1 MGILEDLYNGYVVP
15 ADDMKPSKE
24 YHRLNEEARALEEQL
39 REALK
44 EDETLSNLFD
54 QILDLQND
62 AETEYGKDL
71 FVYGFSMA
79 VKLLLQGREI

>member
-24 YHRLNEEARALEEQL
+24 YLRLNEEERALEGQL

-44 EDETLSNLFD
+44 GDETLSNLFD
-54 QILDLQND
+54 EIVDLQNT
-62 AETEYGKDL
+62 AEMEYGKDL